1 MKDEIRFQNCY
12 DIDLKVMKQYAKYVF
27 CRSTRILGI
36 ILMIVSAG
44 ALAVSLGIGSS
55 WSESVLFILCFLGGL
70 LIYSYY
76 IVILKVMKRQ
86 MKESEG
92 RDLPECVIDFTEDGI
107 QWKQGSAEAAYE
119 YRNLKKIYS
128 LPEIYALVMMPN
140 QAVLVKKGC
149 FSKGKEEEFEQ
160 FLQKKM
166 M

>member
-12 DIDLKVMKQYAKYVF
+12 DIDLAVMKQYAKYVF
-27 CRSTRILGI
+27 CRSTRILGM

-55 WSESVLFILCFLGGL
+55 WSESILFVLCFLGGL

-86 MKESEG
+86 IKGSEG
-92 RDLPECVIDFTEDGI
+92 RDFPECVIDFKEDGI
-107 QWKQGSAEAAYE
+107 QWKQGLTKAAYD
-119 YRNLKKIYS
+119 YRDLKKIYN
-128 LPEIYALVMMPN
+128 LPEIYALVMISN
-140 QAVLVKKGC
+140 QAVLIKKGS
-149 FSKGKEEEFEQ
+149 FSKGKEEEFQQ